1 MGIATQPRGRC
12 LFVVYHGVDVLPGV
26 YSGNACEYELDRRS
40 VLRKRVNQHRL
51 LVRVRQQVIPWTGA
65 RSRRVD
71 CK

>member
-1 MGIATQPRGRC
+1 
-12 LFVVYHGVDVLPGV
+12 VDVLPGV